1 MLYTGFAHLPVGA
14 YKVYYFLR
22 GNGRSPVEEYL
33 ESVSDHRQLAAI
45 YKTITRLQQWG
56 PDLPEP
62 IAKHLEGKLWE
73 LRTRFGNR
81 IFYCLGGHRDII
93 LLDGHT
99 KKRDRLEPRVLDRVR
114 NLYQEYLITKNF
126 KPF

>member
-1 MLYTGFAHLPVGA
+1 MIYTHFTDIPAETWT
-14 YKVYYFLR
+14 VYYFLR
-22 GNGRSPVEEYL
+22 GNGRSPMEEYL
-33 ESVSDHRQLAAI
+33 ESVPDQRQLAAI
-45 YKTITRLQQWG
+45 YKTIRRLEQWG
-56 PDLPEP
+56 SNLPAP

-81 IFYCLGGHRDII
+81 VFYCFSGSRAII

-99 KKRDRLEPRVLDRVR
+99 KKRDRLESRVLNRVR
-114 NLYQEYLITKNF
+114 NLYQEYLITQNR